1 MVHDVIR
8 GLRNHGFEAFV
19 APYEADAQLT
29 FLAHSGKVDFVISED
44 SDLLVFGCSPILF
57 KYDVRRKIGLE
68 FAGSITDIPEFR
80 GLSHDGCV
88 TACILAGC
96 DSGPSVPGIGLKR
109 AVHLVSRAHG
119 TRDSVNAMN
128 SRVYDQLVLRGFK
141 FGDRDAFVQALRVSI
156 RASSASLRGGYDH
169 CISEHVSDEFRRIG
183 RYLAI
188 APHLQTEAG
197 QTERV
202 VLRELAPPKSARSLP
217 VMRMDVVSLELR
229 SLISALKADVSE
241 RPADSSVSGESD
253 ITVESDQVVS
263 GSTVAPFTA
272 AHDGEFLLF
281 EMDP

>member
-1 MVHDVIR
+1 MRILLTITIGLVLDLCLASTPVLIR
-8 GLRNHGFEAFV
+8 GRGTVTSQPLVGVGSEAV
-19 APYEADAQLT
+19 A
-29 FLAHSGKVDFVISED
+29 S
-44 SDLLVFGCSPILF
+44 
-57 KYDVRRKIGLE
+57 
-68 FAGSITDIPEFR
+68 SIT
-80 GLSHDGCV
+80 V
-88 TACILAGC
+88 TSSLEETADPI
-96 DSGPSVPGIGLKR
+96 R
-109 AVHLVSRAHG
+109 FAVKLLEELTER
-119 TRDSVNAMN
+119 
-128 SRVYDQLVLRGFK
+128 
-141 FGDRDAFVQALRVSI
+141 I